1 MMTRSNTPGL
11 SQWLTVSIMVAGAIF
26 LVFKLYEYS
35 GSRTYFPTG
44 LNVAAIDV
52 GGMTRQEASEII
64 TNRYIG
70 APIVLYHNNDKFE
83 ISPTEVEFTLDLEAM
98 LSDADI
104 QRTQQEFW
112 AGFWGYL
119 WGRPVAVEP
128 VELRATHRR
137 EALRDVLDRISVIV
151 DQPPQP
157 PQPVPATLS
166 FQYGVSGTQINKEA
180 SFADI
185 EAALYRPTNREARL
199 VIDAV
204 NPARPNINLLA
215 RLLTNHLQSFQQD
228 TGGIVSIFI
237 MDLESGEEVAINAAL
252 PLSGMDM
259 LKVPIVLQ
267 TYALL
272 DQPPTLRQRQL
283 ISDTLV
289 MQPDNLAAND
299 LLNVI
304 AGEEDPYLGGRLVT
318 ESMQRIGLQNTFIVA
333 PYDSPGRPG
342 LRAPQTPANTAANIP
357 TDPDPFMQTT
367 AEDVGLL
374 LSMIYYCAKGQG
386 GALIAAFPDRLTP
399 AECQSILDYMLRN
412 KTGSLIE
419 EGVPGNVP
427 IAHRHGWIRDTHGDA
442 GIVFSPGTDYV
453 IVAYLY
459 RAEWLEWAVSSP
471 LLADISLATYNFFNF
486 DNPYLDHNRLN

>member
-1 MMTRSNTPGL
+1 MNRKSTPGL
-11 SQWLTVSIMVAGAIF
+11 SQWLTVTIMVAGAIF
-26 LVFKLYEYS
+26 LVYKLYQYA
-35 GSRTYFPTG
+35 GSRSYFPTG
-44 LNVAAIDV
+44 LNIAAIDV
-52 GGMTRQEASEII
+52 GGMTREEASEIL
-64 TNRYIG
+64 TNRYIE
-70 APIVLYHNNDKFE
+70 APIVLYHNDDSFE

-98 LSDADI
+98 LSAADE
-104 QRTQQEFW
+104 QRTQQDFW
-112 AGFWGYL
+112 AGFWGFL

-128 VELRATHRR
+128 VPLYATHKR

-157 PQPVPATLS
+157 PQPVPATLT
-166 FQYGVSGTQINKEA
+166 FQYGVSGTVINKEA

-199 VIDAV
+199 VVEPV
-204 NPARPNINLLA
+204 NPERPNINLLA
-215 RLLTNHLQSFQQD
+215 RLLTNHLQSFEQD
-228 TGGIVSIFI
+228 EGGLASIFI
-237 MDLESGEEVAINAAL
+237 MDLASGEEVSINAQL

-267 TYALL
+267 LYSQL

-289 MQPDNLAAND
+289 ARPDNLAANE

-304 AGEEDPYLGGRLVT
+304 AGEEDPYLGSDLVT
-318 ESMQRIGLQNTFIVA
+318 QSMQHLGLQNTFIIG
-333 PYDSPGRPG
+333 PYDTAERPG
-342 LRAPQTPANTAANIP
+342 LRTPETPANSAEEVMTN
-357 TDPDPFMQTT
+357 PDPIMQTT
-367 AEDVGLL
+367 AEDMGLL
-374 LSMIYYCAKGQG
+374 LSMIYYCAKDQG
-386 GALIAAFPDRLTP
+386 GAIMAAFPNELTP
-399 AECQSILDYMLRN
+399 AECQAELDYMLRN

-419 EGVPGNVP
+419 EGVPADVP

-442 GIVFSPGTDYV
+442 GIVFSPGGDYV

-459 RAEWLEWAVSSP
+459 RADWLEWVVSSP

-486 DNPYLDHNRLN
+486 DNPYLNNNRLN